1 MCTGGVGWLQQRI
14 TGRLPQSARQL
25 SAVLQDDLGGDD
37 SQVDGQQLVALHHLA
52 LVTLTVVSQQL
63 SPGQMTSCSQL
74 HVIWINRMAAPQMF
88 TCSNPR
94 RASRWGQSHQEGRVC
109 PRPLI

>member
-1 MCTGGVGWLQQRI
+1 MYWGVWDRLQQRI

-25 SAVLQDDLGGDD
+25 PAVLQDDLGGDD

-63 SPGQMTSCSQL
+63 SPGQMTACSQP
-74 HVIWINRMAAPQMF
+74 HVIWINRMAAPK
-88 TCSNPR
+88 CLPVVIPGEHPDGGKVIR
-94 RASRWGQSHQEGRVC
+94 KDGYVPG
-109 PRPLI
+109 L

>member
-1 MCTGGVGWLQQRI
+1 MYWGGLDWLQQRI

-63 SPGQMTSCSQL
+63 SPGQMTPCSQPR
-74 HVIWINRMAAPQMF
+74 VIWINRMAAPK
-88 TCSNPR
+88 CLPVVIPGEHPNGGKVIRKDGYVP
-94 RASRWGQSHQEGRVC
+94 G
-109 PRPLI
+109 L